1 MNCLSSIFSFK
12 TLRIQG
18 AIPKA
23 GLTCFAIVFAA
34 EILVREGLRRGLL
47 AVPKDLENVTG
58 EYERAILAKKPGLWL
73 LGNST
78 LHSGIDVGSLEAEF
92 GGRIAMVS
100 LSHGSAT
107 LDASAAMLKHYSRAT
122 GSVPEQ
128 VVLIIGK
135 DDLNLSGHRAEN
147 SRRYLTY
154 RRGGVVRKLEDFPAL
169 SHAGRSITS
178 QGLSLFKKR
187 LARVVGSVSER
198 NDMSLIYHGEMTPEV
213 ETLLR
218 SLARDYTFDFG
229 AFQNLAV
236 LQRELKI
243 KAVSVVLLPCTDR
256 YVEFHDLTNPKIPYA
271 TVRKEIRDT
280 CRLHGF
286 SFLDLGDPTAQHG
299 LFSDPYHPNTK
310 GRDVI
315 TAHMK
320 VWIKTHLNS
329 EILKPDD

>member
-1 MNCLSSIFSFK
+1 M
-12 TLRIQG
+12 
-18 AIPKA
+18 PKA

-58 EYERAILAKKPGLWL
+58 EYERAILAKKPRLWL

-78 LHSGIDVGSLEAEF
+78 LRSGIDVGSLEAEF

-154 RRGGVVRKLEDFPAL
+154 RKGVVRKLEDLPAL

-198 NDMSLIYHGEMTPEV
+198 NDMSLVYHGEMTPEV

-218 SLARDYTFDFG
+218 SLA
-229 AFQNLAV
+229 
-236 LQRELKI
+236 
-243 KAVSVVLLPCTDR
+243 
-256 YVEFHDLTNPKIPYA
+256 
-271 TVRKEIRDT
+271 
-280 CRLHGF
+280 
-286 SFLDLGDPTAQHG
+286 
-299 LFSDPYHPNTK
+299 
-310 GRDVI
+310 
-315 TAHMK
+315 
-320 VWIKTHLNS
+320 
-329 EILKPDD
+329 

>member
-12 TLRIQG
+12 TLQIQV
-18 AIPKA
+18 AVPKA

-34 EILVREGLRRGLL
+34 EILLREGVRSGLL
-47 AVPKDLENVTG
+47 AVPKDLESLTG
-58 EYERAILAKKPGLWL
+58 GYERAILTKKPGLWF

-78 LHSGIDVGSLEAEF
+78 LHSGIDVGALEAEF
-92 GGRIAMVS
+92 GGRIPMVS

-135 DDLNLSGHRAEN
+135 DDLNLGGYRAEK

-154 RRGGVVRKLEDFPAL
+154 RSGVVRKLEDFPAL
-169 SHAGRSITS
+169 SHAGRSTTS
-178 QGLSLFKKR
+178 QWSSIFKKR
-187 LARVVGSVSER
+187 LAQVVGSVSER
-198 NDMSLIYHGEMTPEV
+198 NDVSLIYHGEMPPEV

-229 AFQNLAV
+229 AFQHVDV

-256 YVEFHDLTNPKIPYA
+256 YVEFHDLTNPKSPYA
-271 TVRKEIRDT
+271 AIRKEIRDT

-286 SFLDLGDPTAQHG
+286 SFLDLGDATSQHE

-315 TAHMK
+315 TARMK
-320 VWIKTHLNS
+320 VWMKAHLNS
-329 EILKPDD
+329 GTLEPDD

>member
-1 MNCLSSIFSFK
+1 MSCLRGVLASQRPGELLGDRLDIGKVERS
-12 TLRIQG
+12 
-18 AIPKA
+18 
-23 GLTCFAIVFAA
+23 
-34 EILVREGLRRGLL
+34 RESRRGPHTHDRNIGSIHRLL
-47 AVPKDLENVTG
+47 EGVARVIEKFGRLDRHDLTTFVQHRRDG
-58 EYERAILAKKPGLWL
+58 GDGLPR
-73 LGNST
+73 
-78 LHSGIDVGSLEAEF
+78 LEDADYREA
-92 GGRIAMVS
+92 RIPMVS

-135 DDLNLSGHRAEN
+135 DDLNLGGYRAEK

-154 RRGGVVRKLEDFPAL
+154 RSGVVRKLEDFPAL
-169 SHAGRSITS
+169 SHAGRSTTS
-178 QGLSLFKKR
+178 QWSSIFKKR
-187 LARVVGSVSER
+187 LAQVVGSVSER
-198 NDMSLIYHGEMTPEV
+198 NDVSLIYHWEMPPEV

-229 AFQNLAV
+229 AFQHVDV

-256 YVEFHDLTNPKIPYA
+256 YVEFHDLTNPKSPYA
-271 TVRKEIRDT
+271 AIRKEIRDT

-286 SFLDLGDPTAQHG
+286 SFLDLGDATSQHE

-315 TAHMK
+315 TARMK
-320 VWIKTHLNS
+320 VWMKAHLNS
-329 EILKPDD
+329 GTLEPDD